1 MILAIVNGNR
11 LINVQE
17 CLLSP
22 SHTPDS
28 TLWHRIVGEELK
40 EVLVPPNLHFSSKK
54 NQKRA
59 GEHEKLETET
69 QEGLETEL
77 KPLWEE
83 SYQSRM

>member
-1 MILAIVNGNR
+1 MCRNA
-11 LINVQE
+11 
-17 CLLSP
+17 CLVLG
-22 SHTPDS
+22 TPDS
-28 TLWHRIVGEELK
+28 TLWHHIVGEELK

-69 QEGLETEL
+69 LEDLETEL